1 MNPWPAESTKAVA
14 SVLAGTISIIE
25 TRVLPLREAMRLVPW
40 ALAVMSTKTILMVL
54 PRRRV
59 MVVGAAFAGHRMRT
73 RISLAAKV
81 DGVRGVGGND
91 GGFC

>member
-1 MNPWPAESTKAVA
+1 
-14 SVLAGTISIIE
+14 
-25 TRVLPLREAMRLVPW
+25 MR
-40 ALAVMSTKTILMVL
+40 AL

-81 DGVRGVGGND
+81 DGVRGMGGND
-91 GGFC
+91 GGIR